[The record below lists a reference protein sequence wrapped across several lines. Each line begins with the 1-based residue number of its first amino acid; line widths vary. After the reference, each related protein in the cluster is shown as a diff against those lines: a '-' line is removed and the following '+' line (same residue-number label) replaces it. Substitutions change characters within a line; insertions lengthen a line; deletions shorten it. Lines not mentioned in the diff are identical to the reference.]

1 MQSRFELS
9 GFTLVKIYLCYQK
22 VTIKK
27 IIYMYLSNKNPENPE
42 EIGITKKT
50 MGVGENLNVN
60 TFLSDNLLRNL
71 NLNSELS

>member
-27 IIYMYLSNKNPENPE
+27 IIYMYLSNKNPENLE
-42 EIGITKKT
+42 ELGITKKKLW
-50 MGVGENLNVN
+50 VLEKI
-60 TFLSDNLLRNL
+60 
-71 NLNSELS
+71 

>member
-27 IIYMYLSNKNPENPE
+27 IIYMYLSNKNPENLE
-42 EIGITKKT
+42 ELGITKKNY
-50 MGVGENLNVN
+50 GCWRKFECEYL
-60 TFLSDNLLRNL
+60 F
-71 NLNSELS
+71 E

>member
-42 EIGITKKT
+42 ELGITKKNY
-50 MGVGENLNVN
+50 G
-60 TFLSDNLLRNL
+60 
-71 NLNSELS
+71 